1 MDSKRPEPELLEI
14 PGAEGASVD
23 FFMNLM
29 NQAAP
34 TMDVP
39 LQQIAGL
46 TGNEQTVQN
55 LLKQYLGTSATEGK
69 AYKLGMGELEKTL
82 GGEFYDPKRSDF
94 WKGYRETSKME
105 QEQGISAVRRRG
117 QLGGGLYADPNRR
130 IESEYIQG
138 MGAKRTMMMGSLH
151 EGERARRL
159 SAVDKALGY
168 ARLKETGAASRLQL
182 GSTIGAIPRNI
193 QNQQYQAAFNQLM
206 GQEKADYV
214 SSMAETTF
222 QSGAASELMPQWL
235 VDTTQQPD
243 PLGGIL
249 GLFGKIVTAGK

>member
-1 MDSKRPEPELLEI
+1 MGPKDPELLEI
-14 PGAEGASVD
+14 PGAEGVSVD
-23 FFMNLM
+23 YFLNLM
-29 NQAAP
+29 NQPAP

-39 LQQIAGL
+39 LQQVAGL
-46 TGNEQTVQN
+46 TGSEQMVQG
-55 LLKQYLGTSATEGK
+55 LLKKYLSTSASEGK

-94 WKGYRETSKME
+94 WKGYRETSEME
-105 QEQGISAVRRRG
+105 QEKGISAVRRRG
-117 QLGGGLYADPNRR
+117 QLGGGLYADPSKR
-130 IESEYIQG
+130 IESEYVQG
-138 MGAKRTMMMGSLH
+138 MGAKRTMMMGSLY
-151 EGERARRL
+151 EGERARRS

-168 ARLKETGAASRLQL
+168 AGLEETGKASRLQL

-206 GQEKADYV
+206 GQEKADYA
-214 SSMAETTF
+214 SSMAEIAF

-235 VDTTQQPD
+235 IDDTQQSD

-249 GLFGKIVTAGK
+249 GIIGSIISK